1 MLSVDTTF
9 NQSFSLNQISVN
21 PQNPRH
27 SIGVALQA
35 ESDSL
40 AISGVQNSDL
50 SEDSLLHQ
58 EISSPQKDAEPLDVQ
73 GGADFSLPSTPRDEN
88 EILQNTLMTPQ
99 KTDRRPHREEE
110 VRSKKNDVF
119 EPLDPHQY
127 YNRGNTPFKKG
138 VPYVLPHSKSNKMSI
153 DCSDCFRK
161 MCLIDR
167 FSQFPWEE
175 SFSSSSN
182 VLFPEFMYGL
192 SLPTDC

>member
-1 MLSVDTTF
+1 M
-9 NQSFSLNQISVN
+9 N

-99 KTDRRPHREEE
+99 KADRRPHREEE

-153 DCSDCFRK
+153 DCSDCLLKDVSYRS
-161 MCLIDR
+161 L
-167 FSQFPWEE
+167 FSIPLGRI
-175 SFSSSSN
+175 
-182 VLFPEFMYGL
+182 VLLFLQCPISRIHVWSISPYGL
-192 SLPTDC
+192 LVHSTMRYTRL